1 MPGVASL
8 AAGQYYAHP
17 QNRFWSIMG
26 RLLGFDPSVTPY
38 LQRTRCLTEAGIAL
52 WDVLQS
58 CERPGSLDSAICRE
72 TQVVNDFPAFLAA
85 HPQIRQ
91 IVFNGAHAEQTF
103 RRHVR
108 PLLPETVALD
118 YTRLPSTSPAHASL
132 SFDDKLAR
140 WRQVIAQV

>member
-1 MPGVASL
+1 MAETKDFHIGDILSVTT
-8 AAGQYYAHP
+8 
-17 QNRFWSIMG
+17 G
-26 RLLGFDPSVTPY
+26 RLVSPRHIEGVYDILNWMTGESLFTHQLPRVS
-38 LQRTRCLTEAGIAL
+38 REAGP
-52 WDVLQS
+52 VL
-58 CERPGSLDSAICRE
+58 
-72 TQVVNDFPAFLAA
+72 LAA